1 MKECSS
7 STIPTRDINQGNLHH
22 VQCSSTMTSVM
33 EPRTA
38 AAERGSHFPFDRLPW
53 EIREVIWQACLPEDV
68 FSPRLCFFL
77 GGAVFDP
84 ATVSEDS
91 FHRQYISPA
100 LLRLAHICY
109 HSRCVA
115 MRHITV
121 WRNAKGQR
129 TLCKRAIPERD
140 CVFLTHIGLRIALRH
155 AEGGEGDGPSVIK
168 SPWARAMRYV
178 AINHDVIELKSDGVF
193 RLLSALPSLR
203 LLLVNFQG
211 PDAQSGYGVRGLRV
225 VHLEKG
231 EQALHKAGTLCG
243 PAVSTMLATRKGIV
257 MAEAIGKPGGPWDPE
272 TGELF
277 VEFKPANIWTCR
289 DESIPRVGFS
299 I

>member
-1 MKECSS
+1 M
-7 STIPTRDINQGNLHH
+7 T
-22 VQCSSTMTSVM
+22 TSVT
-33 EPRTA
+33 EPQTA
-38 AAERGSHFPFDRLPW
+38 TAGRGSHFPFDRLPW
-53 EIREVIWQACLPEDV
+53 EMREAIWQACLPEDV
-68 FSPRLCFFL
+68 LCPRLCFFL

-100 LLRLAHICY
+100 LVRLAHICH

-121 WRNAKGQR
+121 WRNAMGQR
-129 TLCKRAIPERD
+129 TLCKRALPERD
-140 CVFLTHIGLRIALRH
+140 CVFLTHIGLRIALKH

-168 SPWARAMRYV
+168 SPWAGAMRYV
-178 AINHDVIELKSDGVF
+178 AINYNVIELKSNGVF

-203 LLLVNFQG
+203 LLLVNFQGPIRPEG

-231 EQALHKAGTLCG
+231 EQVIHKSVTLYG
-243 PAVSTMLATRKGIV
+243 PAISTMLATRKGIV

-277 VEFKPANIWTCR
+277 VEFKPANIWKRR
-289 DESIPRVGFS
+289 DESIPRLGFS